1 MAKPIPAPVMALLS
15 SSLADFESH
24 ATLNELFLHADAPG
38 DVPPGSKPAKT
49 QAWLRVVNQQSPEP
63 LKVLG
68 KLVEKYM
75 DDPDHAVGAGPVP
88 TFNAP
93 FLLEE
98 KRQFCRKFELLLAQY
113 GWTYHRGGQISDGG
127 LAPSRSLLQE
137 IQKRD
142 IPAVAQ
148 EFDRAVSNV
157 EANPRDA
164 LSAAC
169 NILESVFKVYIQDNG
184 IDLPAKQDIQGLFK
198 VVKSHLGLDPSILED
213 DDLKKIL
220 TGVFSVVDGV
230 GAFRTHAS
238 SAHGAGRKQYKLQP
252 RHARLAINA
261 AHSVAT
267 FVLETWDARAASV
280 KPTGPT

>member
-1 MAKPIPAPVMALLS
+1 VAKLIPAPVMALLS
-15 SSLADFESH
+15 SSLAEFETH

-38 DVPPGSKPAKT
+38 DAPLGSKPAKT

-68 KLVEKYM
+68 KLVERYM
-75 DDPDHAVGAGPVP
+75 DDPDHAVDAGPVP
-88 TFNAP
+88 MFNAP
-93 FLLEE
+93 YLLEE
-98 KRQFCRKFELLLAQY
+98 KRQFCRKFEILLAQY
-113 GWTYHRGGQISDGG
+113 GWAYHQGGRISDGG
-127 LAPSRSLLQE
+127 VAPSRSLLQE

-184 IDLPAKQDIQGLFK
+184 IDFPAKQDIQGLFK
-198 VVKSHLGLDPSILED
+198 VVKGHLGLDPSVLED

-220 TGVFSVVDGV
+220 SGVFSVVDGV

>member
-1 MAKPIPAPVMALLS
+1 MAKLIPAPVMALLS
-15 SSLADFESH
+15 SSLAEFETH

-38 DVPPGSKPAKT
+38 DAPPGSKSAKT
-49 QAWLRVVNQQSPEP
+49 QAWLRVVNQQSAEP

-75 DDPDHAVGAGPVP
+75 DDPNHAVDAGPAP
-88 TFNAP
+88 IFNAP
-93 FLLEE
+93 FFLEE
-98 KRQFCRKFELLLAQY
+98 KRQFCRKFEILLAQY
-113 GWTYHRGGQISDGG
+113 GWAYHRGGRISDGG

-169 NILESVFKVYIQDNG
+169 NILESIFKVYIQDNG

-198 VVKSHLGLDPSILED
+198 VVKGHLGLDPSVLED

-267 FVLETWDARAASV
+267 FVLETWDARAGSG
-280 KPTGPT
+280 KPSINE